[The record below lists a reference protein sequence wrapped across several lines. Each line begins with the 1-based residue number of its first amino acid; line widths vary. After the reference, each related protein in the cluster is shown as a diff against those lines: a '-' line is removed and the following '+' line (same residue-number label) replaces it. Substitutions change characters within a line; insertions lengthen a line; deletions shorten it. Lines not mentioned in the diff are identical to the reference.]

1 MQIKPNRAPPHKLAS
16 SGRQGRVRGM
26 SRSQVHANAVKIPC
40 VTETSG
46 RGSSRSG
53 LMMFTRQRDEGR
65 STLDFNASRQR

>member
-1 MQIKPNRAPPHKLAS
+1 MQIKPNRAPPRKLAS
-16 SGRQGRVRGM
+16 SGHQGRVRGM
-26 SRSQVHANAVKIPC
+26 SRSEVHANAVKIPR
-40 VTETSG
+40 VTETSE